1 MLVSVLQT
9 LAEILA
15 GGTSLISTEQIDF
28 SRPGSRRDE
37 GAGPLL
43 NLYFYDIRESKNVQH
58 SGRQVERHSS
68 ESKPQTAKVNWSP
81 NWFDV
86 SLLIT
91 AWDRT
96 ALGEHYLLTEA
107 MSVLLRHRSLR
118 EHFLASDL
126 RGYGNLSLSV
136 AIAPPIEIGALWSAL
151 SLPLRPALYLTI
163 TVPFAASSAIM
174 PRVWQRV
181 INLQND
187 WNEAGDK
194 AGSNGSN
201 AGNAQALTRRV
212 VVAGVVRS
220 AATAQPLT
228 DTAVTILDTDQC
240 NTDKRTVSNP
250 EGLFFFEDLRH
261 GSYVLNFQHPGY
273 ESRNCNVLVDQ
284 DHAAFKEVLLVPT
297 RQVH

>member
-43 NLYFYDIRESKNVQH
+43 NLYFYDIRESKTVQH

-68 ESKPQTAKVNWSP
+68 ESRPQTAKVSWSP

-96 ALGEHYLLTEA
+96 VLGEYHLLTEA
-107 MSVLLRHRSLR
+107 MSVLLRHRSLQ
-118 EHFLASDL
+118 EHFLTPDL

-163 TVPFAASSAIM
+163 TVPFTSSGAIT
-174 PRVWQRV
+174 PRVWERIISFQPDR
-181 INLQND
+181 
-187 WNEAGDK
+187 
-194 AGSNGSN
+194 NGS
-201 AGNAQALTRRV
+201 GNSQVLTRQV
-212 VVAGVVRS
+212 VVAGIVKS

-228 DTAVTILDTDQC
+228 NIAITILDTEK
-240 NTDKRTVSNP
+240 NTVSNP
-250 EGLFFFEDLRH
+250 EGFFFFEDLRH
-261 GSYVLNFQHPGY
+261 GSYILNFQHPGY
-273 ESRNCNVLVDQ
+273 ESRNCNILVD
-284 DHAAFKEVLLVPT
+284 DGSTTFKEVLLVP
-297 RQVH
+297 V

>member
-43 NLYFYDIRESKNVQH
+43 NLYFYDIRESKNIQH
-58 SGRQVERHSS
+58 SGRQVDRHSV
-68 ESKPQTAKVNWSP
+68 ESRPQTAKVSWSP

-96 ALGEHYLLTEA
+96 ALSEYHLLTEA
-107 MSVLLRHRSLR
+107 MSVLLRHRSLQ
-118 EHFLASDL
+118 EHFLAPEL

-163 TVPFAASSAIM
+163 TVPFAASSAIT
-174 PRVWQRV
+174 PRVWER
-181 INLQND
+181 IIHLQNN
-187 WNEAGDK
+187 WNSD
-194 AGSNGSN
+194 SN
-201 AGNAQALTRRV
+201 AQVLTRQV
-212 VVAGVVRS
+212 VVAGMVKS

-228 DTAVTILDTDQC
+228 DITITLLDSDKQL
-240 NTDKRTVSNP
+240 TDKSTTDKNITDKSTVSNAA
-250 EGLFFFEDLRH
+250 GLFFFEDLRH
-261 GSYVLNFQHPGY
+261 GSYILNFQHPGY
-273 ESRNCNVLVDQ
+273 EPRNCNILVDDSRTTFKEIVLVPIQ
-284 DHAAFKEVLLVPT
+284 P
-297 RQVH
+297 VH

>member
-43 NLYFYDIRESKNVQH
+43 NLYFYDIRESKNIQH
-58 SGRQVERHSS
+58 SGRQVERHASDN
-68 ESKPQTAKVNWSP
+68 KPQTAKVNWSP

-96 ALGEHYLLTEA
+96 ALGEYHLLTEA
-107 MSVLLRHRSLR
+107 MSVLLRHRSLQ
-118 EHFLASDL
+118 EHFLAHDL

-136 AIAPPIEIGALWSAL
+136 AMAPPIEIGALWSAL
-151 SLPLRPALYLTI
+151 SLPLRPALYLTV
-163 TVPFAASSAIM
+163 TVPFASSNVIM
-174 PRVWQRV
+174 PRVWQR
-181 INLQND
+181 IISLQAD
-187 WNEAGDK
+187 WNNSENH
-194 AGSNGSN
+194 SENNSSS
-201 AGNAQALTRRV
+201 AQVLTRQV
-212 VVAGVVRS
+212 VVAGVVKS

-228 DTAVTILDTDQC
+228 NTSVTILDSDKR
-240 NTDKRTVSNP
+240 NTDKCTISNS
-250 EGLFFFEDLRH
+250 EGLFFFDNLRH
-261 GSYVLNFQHPGY
+261 GSYILNVQHPDY
-273 ESRNCNVLVDQ
+273 ESRDCNILVDQ
-284 DHAAFKEVLLVPT
+284 EHAAFKEILLVPA
-297 RQVH
+297 QHIH

>member
-43 NLYFYDIRESKNVQH
+43 NLYFYDIRESKTVQH

-68 ESKPQTAKVNWSP
+68 ESRPQTAKVSWSP

-96 ALGEHYLLTEA
+96 ALGEYHLLTEA
-107 MSVLLRHRSLR
+107 MSVLLRHRSLQ
-118 EHFLASDL
+118 EHFLTPDL

-163 TVPFAASSAIM
+163 TVPFTSSGAIT
-174 PRVWQRV
+174 PRVWERIISFQPDR
-181 INLQND
+181 
-187 WNEAGDK
+187 
-194 AGSNGSN
+194 NGS
-201 AGNAQALTRRV
+201 GNSQVLTRQV
-212 VVAGVVRS
+212 VVAGIVKS

-228 DTAVTILDTDQC
+228 NIAITILDTEK
-240 NTDKRTVSNP
+240 NTVSNP
-250 EGLFFFEDLRH
+250 EGFFFFEDLRH
-261 GSYVLNFQHPGY
+261 GSYILNFQHPGY
-273 ESRNCNVLVDQ
+273 ESRNCNILVD
-284 DHAAFKEVLLVPT
+284 DGSTTFKEVLLVP
-297 RQVH
+297 V